1 MGLHNVHVLRSRSED
16 IIVQMKKDRTIHPF
30 AVVTCRAVAPMRK
43 LSAWTLPLLKPQGQL
58 IALKGR
64 SAQEEI
70 EKGAASI
77 AKAHGLHPHVVEA
90 TVAPGLEP
98 THVVIVDKR

>member
-1 MGLHNVHVLRSRSED
+1 
-16 IIVQMKKDRTIHPF
+16 
-30 AVVTCRAVAPMRK
+30 
-43 LSAWTLPLLKPQGQL
+43 LLKPQGQL

-70 EKGAASI
+70 EKGASAI
-77 AKAHGLHPHVVEA
+77 AKNKGLHPRVLDAE
-90 TVAPGLEP
+90 VAPGMES